1 MCVELLAS
9 FLSWTQ
15 ETINLN
21 LKMKTRINAMR
32 TFLLSAMAM
41 LFFTVAANAQDKM
54 AERAKTVT
62 DSMKV
67 KLSLTDDQY
76 KKVYE
81 ANLGFISQ
89 MKEGRKAEGT
99 KEDKIKRRKEMA
111 TQRDE
116 RLKAILTPEQFAAFQ
131 ADRKENRQLKKEGA
145 LERRQKRQGKK

>member
-1 MCVELLAS
+1 
-9 FLSWTQ
+9 
-15 ETINLN
+15 
-21 LKMKTRINAMR
+21 MKTKINAIR

-41 LFFTVAANAQDKM
+41 LFITVSANAQDRM

-81 ANLGFISQ
+81 ANLGFMSEL
-89 MKEGRKAEGT
+89 KEGRKAEGS
-99 KEDKIKRRKEMA
+99 KEDKMKRRKELD

-116 RLKAILTPEQFAAFQ
+116 RMKAVLTPQQFAAFQ
-131 ADRKENRQLKKEGA
+131 ENKKENRQRMKQGA
-145 LERRQKRQGKK
+145 IEHRQKRQGKK